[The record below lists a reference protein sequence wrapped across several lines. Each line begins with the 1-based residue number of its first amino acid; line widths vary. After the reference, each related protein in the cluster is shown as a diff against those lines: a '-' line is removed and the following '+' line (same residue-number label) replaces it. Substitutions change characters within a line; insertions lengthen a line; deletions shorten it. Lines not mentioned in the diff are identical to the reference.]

1 MLYLA
6 CDNMKRLQ
14 EFLEK
19 YLLWIIAFIGL
30 ILFMIIVVRLKN
42 NTIQSF
48 DNYIY
53 NYIKGLISPNTTN
66 IFKVITE
73 FGNVYIMIPVI
84 ILILIFSNDK
94 SFKKYFIYNLISIFI
109 LNNILKLIFTRSRP
123 LDINLIIETGYSF
136 PSGHSMVSFAFYG
149 FLAYFIYHTNLNR
162 YLKILYILLL
172 GLLVLL
178 IGISR
183 IYLGVH
189 YASDVLGGFAIS
201 ALYLVIFIKYIYNKN
216 KEEKLN
222 LK

>member
-1 MLYLA
+1 
-6 CDNMKRLQ
+6 MKRVQ

-30 ILFMIIVVRLKN
+30 ITFSIIVVRLKN
-42 NTIQSF
+42 NTIISF

-53 NYIKGLISPNTTN
+53 NHIKGLISPNMTN
-66 IFKVITE
+66 IFKIITE
-73 FGNVYIMIPVI
+73 FGNIYIMIPII
-84 ILILIFSNDK
+84 ILILIFSKDK
-94 SFKKYFIYNLISIFI
+94 SFKKYFIYNLIFIFI
-109 LNNILKLIFTRSRP
+109 LYNVLKIIFTRDRP
-123 LDINLIIETGYSF
+123 IDINLIIETGYSF

-149 FLAYFIYHTNLNR
+149 FLAYFIYHTNLNN
-162 YLKILYILLL
+162 YLKLLFIILL
-172 GLLVLL
+172 GLLVFM

-216 KEEKLN
+216 KEERLN

>member
-1 MLYLA
+1 
-6 CDNMKRLQ
+6 MKRVQ

-30 ILFMIIVVRLKN
+30 ITFSIIVVRLKN
-42 NTIQSF
+42 NTIISF

-53 NYIKGLISPNTTN
+53 NHIKGLISPNMTN
-66 IFKVITE
+66 IFKIITE
-73 FGNVYIMIPVI
+73 FGNIYIMIPII
-84 ILILIFSNDK
+84 ILILIFSKDK
-94 SFKKYFIYNLISIFI
+94 SFKKYFIYNLIFIFI
-109 LNNILKLIFTRSRP
+109 LNNVLKIIFTRDRP
-123 LDINLIIETGYSF
+123 IDINLIIETGYSF

-149 FLAYFIYHTNLNR
+149 FLAYFIYHANLNN
-162 YLKILYILLL
+162 YLKLLFIILL
-172 GLLVLL
+172 GLLVFM

-216 KEEKLN
+216 KEERLN

>member
-1 MLYLA
+1 
-6 CDNMKRLQ
+6 MKRVQ

-30 ILFMIIVVRLKN
+30 ITFSIIVVRLKN
-42 NTIQSF
+42 NTIISF

-53 NYIKGLISPNTTN
+53 NHIKGLISPNMTN
-66 IFKVITE
+66 IFKIITE
-73 FGNVYIMIPVI
+73 FGNIYIMIPII
-84 ILILIFSNDK
+84 ILILIFSKDK
-94 SFKKYFIYNLISIFI
+94 SFKKYFIYNLIFIFI
-109 LNNILKLIFTRSRP
+109 LNNVLKIIFTRDRP
-123 LDINLIIETGYSF
+123 IDINLIIETGYSF

-149 FLAYFIYHTNLNR
+149 FLAYFIYHTNLNN
-162 YLKILYILLL
+162 YLKLLFIILL
-172 GLLVLL
+172 GLLVFM

-216 KEEKLN
+216 KEERINIK
-222 LK
+222 